1 MNHKNYQEFKKRRSA
16 LIEKIGDG
24 VAIIFNANEAIR
36 NRDSHYPYRSD
47 SYFHYFSGFT
57 EPQSVLFVIG
67 GKSSKT
73 ILFCRNKNLEMEI
86 WNGFIYGPKEAKEVF
101 LFDETYDINLLDEI
115 ALKEISGHEKI
126 YTG

>member
-24 VAIIFNANEAIR
+24 VAVIFNAHEAIR

-57 EPQSVLFVIG
+57 EPQSSIACTRWKV
-67 GKSSKT
+67 SKDNT
-73 ILFCRNKNLEMEI
+73 IL
-86 WNGFIYGPKEAKEVF
+86 
-101 LFDETYDINLLDEI
+101 
-115 ALKEISGHEKI
+115 SQ
-126 YTG
+126 

>member
-24 VAIIFNANEAIR
+24 VAVIFNAHEAIR

-57 EPQSVLFVIG
+57 EPQSVLLLLG
-67 GKSSKT
+67 GKSPKT

-101 LFDETYDINLLDEI
+101 LFDEAYDINLLDDI
-115 ALKEISGHEKI
+115 ALK
-126 YTG
+126 